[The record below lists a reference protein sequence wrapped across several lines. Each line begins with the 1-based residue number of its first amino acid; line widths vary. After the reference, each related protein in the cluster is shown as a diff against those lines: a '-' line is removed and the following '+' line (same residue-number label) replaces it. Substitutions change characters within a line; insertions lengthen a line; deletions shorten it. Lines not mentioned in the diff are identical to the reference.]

1 MVGAMKRTLSY
12 LCLVAVLLV
21 CQRAVADELTNQV
34 QVLTGEKSSWQERAQ
49 AAEKIGALGERAIAP
64 LLDAFGSDIRNVQ
77 LGARLAMVRIG
88 AKKAIPALRAR
99 LKTGTAAE
107 ELTSV
112 KALGD
117 FGKNAAPAIPDLG
130 ALLESTNKPMALAAR
145 RSLILIGRDIG
156 VKDDQIT
163 YVSGRK
169 VSGVVVK
176 EDSTYLNMVSV
187 ERFKDRTA
195 VMATMIQTNKIAA
208 KALVAGEYRPI
219 LNARLAAYREIMSGR
234 SSRPATFLSKEIK
247 REGEIVR
254 CIETDNFLIESTA
267 PWRFVTESAIKLDA
281 MAKGYEDYFRK
292 PVTPGPQVKVILAGS
307 LPEYEAIQKAICGTV
322 VLNPAFYIPV
332 PNVIVGYSDLAQ
344 WNKAVAEV
352 NANNSEF
359 VGKIQEIKRRVD
371 EAVVR
376 VDSQIHAAQESI
388 NGQVRANR
396 GNPAVGKWAKDQQAT
411 LDRQVAEIQKAIA
424 ADRALLRKYESQVN
438 GASEKNLK
446 LLNDV
451 TKEMYETLAHEAFH
465 SFFRNRVK
473 DMNHATVNVRWLDEG
488 LAMYF
493 ESAVF
498 DGVDLL
504 PGAPNKRWI
513 GILQDCQKNNL
524 LVEIGRL
531 FKGTGDDFLVKSA
544 AQTQR
549 SDMFYCESWYLVRQ
563 LTENGMLSSPDAMA
577 KYVADI
583 AAGKDA
589 DAAFKQLTGHEVD
602 EIWKSYAAYL
612 KADDCGW
619 YTLMT
624 CASERDPN
632 RKEDVL
638 ARIVLKSGDTSK
650 IRLRDGTT
658 RVVDSNSL
666 MIPAD

>member
-1 MVGAMKRTLSY
+1 MKRTVFRF
-12 LCLVAVLLV
+12 CLIAALLA
-21 CQRAVADELTNQV
+21 CQGALADELTNQV
-34 QVLTGEKSSWQERAQ
+34 QVLTAEKSSWQERAQ
-49 AAEKIGALGERAIAP
+49 AAEKIGAVGERAIAP
-64 LLDAFGSDIRNVQ
+64 LLNAFGSDIRNVQ
-77 LGARLAMVRIG
+77 LGARLALVRIG
-88 AKKAIPALRAR
+88 PKKAVPALRAR
-99 LKTGTAAE
+99 LKTGTDAE
-107 ELTSV
+107 RVTSV

-117 FGKNAAPAIPDLG
+117 FGKDSAPAIPDLG
-130 ALLESTNKPMALAAR
+130 ALLESTNKPIALAAR

-156 VKDDQIT
+156 VKDDQVT

-176 EDSTYLNMVSV
+176 ADRANLNMVTV
-187 ERFKDRTA
+187 ERFKDRTS
-195 VMATMIQTNKIAA
+195 VMAASIQTNKIAA

-219 LNARLAAYREIMSGR
+219 LNARLAAYREILSGK

-247 REGEIVR
+247 RDGEIMR
-254 CIETDNFLIESTA
+254 SIETDNFLIKSTA
-267 PWRFVTESAIKLDA
+267 PWRFVMESAIKLDA

-292 PVTPGPQVKVILAGS
+292 PVTPGPQVTVILAGS
-307 LPEYEAIQKAICGTV
+307 LPEYEAIQKSISGTV
-322 VLNPAFYIPV
+322 LLNPAFYMPG

-344 WNKAVAEV
+344 WNRAVAEA

-359 VGKIQEIKRRVD
+359 VGKIQEIKRRID

-388 NGQVRANR
+388 NGQVKANR
-396 GNPAVGKWAKDQQAT
+396 GNPGVGKWAKEQQAT
-411 LDRQVAEIQKAIA
+411 LDRQVAEVQKAIA
-424 ADRALLRKYESQVN
+424 ADRALLRKYEAQVN
-438 GASEKNLK
+438 GASEKNIK
-446 LLNDV
+446 LLNAV

-473 DMNHATVNVRWLDEG
+473 DAQHIAADVRWLDEG

-549 SDMFYCESWYLVRQ
+549 SDMFYCQSWYLVRH

-577 KYVADI
+577 KYVAEI

-589 DAAFKQLTGHEVD
+589 AEAFKQLTGHDVN
-602 EIWKSYAAYL
+602 EIWKSYGTYL
-612 KADDCGW
+612 KADDSNW
-619 YTLMT
+619 YTPMT
-624 CASERDPN
+624 CASEKDPN

-638 ARIVLKSGDTSK
+638 ARIVLKSGDTTK

-658 RVVDSNSL
+658 RTVDSNSL
-666 MIPAD
+666 DVPAE